1 MYATTFLVAFL
12 AAIPAGADS
21 LSDVRTVLTN
31 LRGIRPVTAHVEI
44 TRSRHSKGRFLNDD
58 FQGSAVVQ
66 VQDDGTALRVTFPRE
81 LVDPIQPAGT
91 SNAVAELVPVSIENC
106 VDFGRPLLR
115 MLSAARV
122 TGERRETHG
131 GRASQ
136 AIAISLPPGSDGPSG
151 QFGTVTFR
159 EDRLTIW
166 CGADHVPFAAQRV
179 RKGSAGMLFLRVETV
194 RTETW
199 SFAVDADHLVAT
211 RFEDFSSVSGPG
223 QSGEARS
230 VWTVRDVTMP

>member
-1 MYATTFLVAFL
+1 MRATTLLFALL
-12 AAIPAGADS
+12 AAVPAGADS
-21 LSDVRTVLTN
+21 LSDLRTALTG
-31 LRGIRPVTAHVEI
+31 LSGMRPVTAHVEI
-44 TRSRHSKGRFLNDD
+44 IRSRHSKGRFLNDD

-66 VQDDGTALRVTFPRE
+66 VQNDGTALRVTFPRA
-81 LVDPIQPAGT
+81 LVDQVQPAGT

-106 VDFGRPLLR
+106 VDFGHALLR
-115 MLSAARV
+115 MVSGATV
-122 TGERRETHG
+122 TAERRETHS

-136 AIAISLPPGSDGPSG
+136 AIVLSLPPGSDGPSG
-151 QFGTVTFR
+151 QFGAVRFR

-166 CGADHVPFAAQRV
+166 CGPDHVPFAAQRV
-179 RKGSAGMLFLRVETV
+179 RRGSAGVFLLRVETV

-230 VWTVRDVTMP
+230 VWIVRDVTMQ